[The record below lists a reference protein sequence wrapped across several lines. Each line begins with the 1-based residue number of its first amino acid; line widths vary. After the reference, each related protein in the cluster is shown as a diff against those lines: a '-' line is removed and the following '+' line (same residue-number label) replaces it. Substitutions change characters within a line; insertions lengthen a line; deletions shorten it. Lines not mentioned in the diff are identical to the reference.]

1 MGYTKSEKSKIDK
14 NEFKHTQTIIK
25 TNLYD
30 IRYYPGTYQV
40 DLLTPLSGAPEGPSQ
55 GPSQGPKFLSKF
67 QTSFGDSWGY
77 TKPKKSKIGKN
88 RFKHTQTIIKTNL

>member
-14 NEFKHTQTIIK
+14 NEFKHTQTTIK

-55 GPSQGPKFLSKF
+55 GPKFLSKF
-67 QTSFGDSWGY
+67 QTSFGDNWGVY
-77 TKPKKSKIGKN
+77 EIEKIQN
-88 RFKHTQTIIKTNL
+88 R